1 MAATDAPARTRPRR
15 TPGALS
21 GALVALMLATGPAG
35 AQAPLSAID
44 WLSPSVA
51 PEGMGATGPASRPAP
66 LPAPSP
72 APGVSTRQT
81 PPGAWTPPRDARRA
95 PRSEPPVAR
104 NGGVGP
110 VTTLRL
116 GEANPETIGL
126 MPAAQAGL
134 PDDLWV
140 GSAPADLVALIGV
153 AGSGW
158 PPAVQGLL
166 RRALV
171 ARLRPAPG
179 AGGQVFLARVDRLLD
194 LGALDAAQGLLDGA
208 GPGDI
213 DRFRRRFDVALLTG
227 NEARACAVVQSSPG
241 IAPSLPV
248 RIFCLAR
255 SGDWNAA
262 MNVFSAA
269 SALGRLDPEMHE
281 LILRF
286 LEPEL
291 ADGAAPLA
299 ITSHPTPLAY
309 KMLEAIGEPLPT
321 ASLPLAFAQADL
333 SANTG
338 WRAQIEAAERLARAG
353 SIRPDRLFTIYGQQK
368 AAASGGVWD
377 RVAAVAALHAALE
390 GGDAAAI
397 GAALDRAWD
406 RLAPAGLLPVLAEHV
421 APRLRGVAL
430 SGGAADRAWRLALMA
445 PEGAEGSTPA
455 APEGADPLL
464 AALAGDGPMPEPG
477 ANATPLAQAV
487 TAGLA
492 PEADPGQ
499 TARDLLAGGRRGE
512 AFLAALSDLAEGA
525 GGGDPRRLSA
535 GLATLVR
542 LNLTRDA
549 RAIARQVLILDAA
562 RG

>member
-1 MAATDAPARTRPRR
+1 MAATDA
-15 TPGALS
+15 LS
-21 GALVALMLATGPAG
+21 VALLALLLGAGPAA
-35 AQAPLSAID
+35 AQAPMSAID

-51 PEGMGATGPASRPAP
+51 PEGMGVT
-66 LPAPSP
+66 
-72 APGVSTRQT
+72 TRQA
-81 PPGAWTPPRDARRA
+81 PPAAWRPDAARRRAA
-95 PRSEPPVAR
+95 PEPPVATS
-104 NGGVGP
+104 GGVGP
-110 VTTLRL
+110 VTTLKL

-134 PDDLWV
+134 PDDLWS
-140 GSAPADLVALIGV
+140 GSTAADLVALIAH
-153 AGSGW
+153 AGGDGL
-158 PPAVQGLL
+158 PAVQGLL

-179 AGGQVFLARVDRLLD
+179 ASGQVFLARVDRLLD
-194 LGALDAAQGLLDGA
+194 LGALDAAQALLDGA
-208 GPGDI
+208 GPGDV

-227 NEARACAVVQSSPG
+227 HEARACDVVHSAPG

-255 SGDWNAA
+255 SGDWAAA
-262 MNVFSAA
+262 MNSFAAA
-269 SALGRLDPEMHE
+269 SALGRIEPEMGE

-286 LEPEL
+286 LEPEA
-291 ADGAAPLA
+291 ADEAAPLA

-377 RVAAVAALHAALE
+377 RVAAVAALNAALDS
-390 GGDAAAI
+390 GDAAAV
-397 GAALDRAWD
+397 GPALEQAWD
-406 RLAPAGLLPVLAEHV
+406 RLAEAGLLPALAEDM
-421 APRLRGVAL
+421 APRLRPLAGAL
-430 SGGAADRAWRLALMA
+430 TGAAADRAWRLGLMSAGAADWPA
-445 PEGAEGSTPA
+445 PS
-455 APEGADPLL
+455 GADPLL
-464 AALAGDGPMPEPG
+464 VALAGSGPLP
-477 ANATPLAQAV
+477 ATGSGPLAAAV
-487 TAGLA
+487 IAGLA
-492 PEADPGQ
+492 ADADPGP

-512 AFLAALSDLAEGA
+512 AFLAALTDLSEGA

-535 GLATLVR
+535 GLATLNR
-542 LNLTRDA
+542 LGLADDA
-549 RAIARQVLILDAA
+549 RAIARQALILHAP
-562 RG
+562 R